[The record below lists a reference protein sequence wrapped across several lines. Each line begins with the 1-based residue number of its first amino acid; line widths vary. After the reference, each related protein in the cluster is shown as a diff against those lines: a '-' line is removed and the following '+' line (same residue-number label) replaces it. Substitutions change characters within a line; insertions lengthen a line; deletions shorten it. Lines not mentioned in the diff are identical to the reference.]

1 MKKSHNS
8 ILRFSSRLFS
18 VLLVLMLVGV
28 VFVPAVAAD
37 NVKLTAEEYP
47 MELISSSGTSKDYMV
62 YSDAE
67 KTKPVYFVRSE
78 QVVIDSKLVNTAKI
92 YAVDENGRAT
102 SDVEFGFD
110 SYWWHDEEGGLHI
123 HIGPSDMGI
132 LKGAQGGALNIVI
145 VFLTAGASLGVQI
158 AAGILSP
165 LASIIVDA
173 CYGPYVNPDGSLDVY
188 VDQLTQTLIP
198 IYIAL
203 PGVLPVMIRLGNTDV
218 PYFF

>member
-47 MELISSSGTSKDYMV
+47 MELISSSGTSKEYMV

-78 QVVIDSKLVNTAKI
+78 LVVMDGKLVNTAKI

-123 HIGPSDMGI
+123 HIGPNDMDLLNTGQSTVITALITYITGI
-132 LKGAQGGALNIVI
+132 GIFVGAAVEF
-145 VFLTAGASLGVQI
+145 VVE
-158 AAGILSP
+158 
-165 LASIIVDA
+165 IIIGA
-173 CYGPYVNPDGSLDVY
+173 CYGPYVNSDGSLDVY
-188 VDQLTQTLIP
+188 IDSLTQTLIP
-198 IYIAL
+198 IYVVLPGAL
-203 PGVLPVMIRLGNTDV
+203 PVIIRLGGHDV
-218 PYFF
+218 PYLI